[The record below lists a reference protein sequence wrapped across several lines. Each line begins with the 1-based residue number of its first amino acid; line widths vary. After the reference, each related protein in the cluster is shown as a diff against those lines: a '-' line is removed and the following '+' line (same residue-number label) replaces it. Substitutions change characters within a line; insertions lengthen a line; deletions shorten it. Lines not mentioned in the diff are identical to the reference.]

1 MREKYKGLSKGLSKK
16 RNAELRRIKRRTVK
30 RKNKIRYM
38 EFLKSKSFWKIF
50 IIAFIVGVIIGG
62 TLEYIKLTS

>member
-1 MREKYKGLSKGLSKK
+1 MG
-16 RNAELRRIKRRTVK
+16 
-30 RKNKIRYM
+30 
-38 EFLKSKSFWKIF
+38 FLKSKKFWKIF